1 MHAVKCEVGAQV
13 RVIKF
18 LQVVARTPP
27 IQGKKIAHDLRQIAG
42 AAKVVHIDLGQFN
55 VQCGGHGGRFGEIKL
70 GIFVAHPC
78 CKSRG
83 IHGIG
88 WGRGQFFIL
97 SRLSQCLVFIAL
109 AHFASIRIEDQR
121 QMSVG
126 RPAKSERVLQH
137 NMFRGVIEM
146 LLRSQHC
153 GHAHQFIIHHNGKV
167 IGWKTVGFANNKII
181 HLASWQCGITQNF
194 IVNCDGPRWSLK
206 ANHRGFAFF
215 QPRLHLRRRNPI
227 RATSVIAIGLVARL
241 GFLARRVQFRS
252 GIEGVIRLPLL
263 NKLIQILVVN
273 FKTLTL
279 KVGTKV
285 PAAATFKFGSF
296 IPINT
301 EPLQVF

>member
-1 MHAVKCEVGAQV
+1 
-13 RVIKF
+13 
-18 LQVVARTPP
+18 
-27 IQGKKIAHDLRQIAG
+27 
-42 AAKVVHIDLGQFN
+42 
-55 VQCGGHGGRFGEIKL
+55 
-70 GIFVAHPC
+70 
-78 CKSRG
+78 
-83 IHGIG
+83 
-88 WGRGQFFIL
+88 
-97 SRLSQCLVFIAL
+97 
-109 AHFASIRIEDQR
+109 
-121 QMSVG
+121 MSVG

-273 FKTLTL
+273 IKTLTL

-285 PAAATFKFGSF
+285 PATATFKFGSF

-301 EPLQVF
+301 EPLQVFQKTNTGRVAGALLIRVLNAKNKFSAATLRVGPIKKRRARAAHMKVAAGTWCKTCSERRRLNHVQILTNLPPTNFHATMYM